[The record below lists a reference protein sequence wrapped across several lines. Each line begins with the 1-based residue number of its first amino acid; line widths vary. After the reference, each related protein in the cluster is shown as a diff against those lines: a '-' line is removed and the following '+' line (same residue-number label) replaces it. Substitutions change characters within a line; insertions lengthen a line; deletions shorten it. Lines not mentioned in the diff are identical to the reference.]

1 MRATRARPR
10 RRSRLFPNK
19 LRAVFFGTSAFA
31 VPALRA
37 TAAVCDCSLVVTQPD
52 RPAGRGQRL
61 RPAPVKVAALAS
73 GIPTIEP
80 ARLRE
85 AQAALAAE
93 AADVFVVASYGQLV
107 PPAILA
113 LPKALAL
120 NVHPS
125 RLPCYRGATPL
136 QSQLRD
142 GLRESGV
149 TIIAMDAG
157 MDTGDVVIQARS
169 PIGERETYGELHD
182 RFAGLGAE
190 LLRRALAQLADGSLV
205 RTPQSALGVS
215 ESEIARTATRPLTKD
230 DLAIDPAWSP
240 ARVVDHV
247 RAFSPSP
254 AARVT
259 IAVGGAPETFKVLR
273 ARIAEPTAAAGDAF
287 LYRCGDGGVVAFERV
302 VPAGRAAMS
311 GAEFSRLLE
320 RRNVSAAKS

>member
-157 MDTGDVVIQARS
+157 MDTGDVVIQAR
-169 PIGERETYGELHD
+169 
-182 RFAGLGAE
+182 
-190 LLRRALAQLADGSLV
+190 
-205 RTPQSALGVS
+205 
-215 ESEIARTATRPLTKD
+215 
-230 DLAIDPAWSP
+230 
-240 ARVVDHV
+240 
-247 RAFSPSP
+247 
-254 AARVT
+254 
-259 IAVGGAPETFKVLR
+259 
-273 ARIAEPTAAAGDAF
+273 
-287 LYRCGDGGVVAFERV
+287 
-302 VPAGRAAMS
+302 
-311 GAEFSRLLE
+311 
-320 RRNVSAAKS
+320 